1 MRPCKVPSGPGRRTG
16 LVWSGASRGGAEAD
30 SGWAPAALGVPS
42 SSTVALG
49 KGGSQTSAPPAH
61 QGGWRSPGE
70 LPYPAWLAL
79 PGRWVSRLGA
89 PARQAGRRE
98 SRVAAGGPG
107 LGGEWETKGTITALF
122 CLQGAARGGPAPSAG
137 SSLPASRTASPSRP
151 KPAAIS
157 LATAGPA
164 RSRPAGRTL
173 PQAGLHRRS
182 GSPRGGALRLGSRL
196 QPWP

>member
-16 LVWSGASRGGAEAD
+16 LVWSGASRGGAEATLAGLQLP
-30 SGWAPAALGVPS
+30 SGCLPPAQWPWGREAARPAP
-42 SSTVALG
+42 
-49 KGGSQTSAPPAH
+49 PPAH

-182 GSPRGGALRLGSRL
+182 GSPRGGALRPGSRL